1 MHINYTL
8 VALATLAQFILGAV
22 WYSPL
27 MFGRW
32 WMEIMEV
39 TKIAQKNLKKLQQEM
54 MPFYIMQLVLT
65 AMATLVLALFSGY
78 VTLMS
83 SENSVYLIAG
93 LLWSGIIVPTQIA
106 SVIWGKTK
114 KKFWLRQ
121 ILVMTLNQLVSIMIA
136 SLILS
141 Q

>member
-1 MHINYTL
+1 MNINYIL
-8 VALATLAQFILGAV
+8 VVLATLAQFALGAV

-27 MFGRW
+27 LFGTW
-32 WMEIMEV
+32 WMEIMEA
-39 TKIAQKNLKKLQQEM
+39 TKIAQKDLKKLQQEM
-54 MPFYIMQLVLT
+54 MPFYILQLVLT
-65 AMATLVLALFSGY
+65 AMTTLVLALFSGY
-78 VTLMS
+78 VTMMS
-83 SENSVYLIAG
+83 SENSIYLIAG

-114 KKFWLRQ
+114 KKFWLQQ
-121 ILVMTLNQLVSIMIA
+121 ILIMTFNQLVSIMIA